1 MIMLTRWL
9 ESFRSLRRP
18 EYRAAWLIAL
28 AADTLQIAVFPM
40 FVEGGFSP
48 SDAALDVVVGLLL
61 VKLLGWHWA
70 FLPSFGAEL
79 IPGLDLFPSWTAAVY
94 FVTRS
99 EFSNSSEPEII
110 PPGPVPTSRG

>member
-1 MIMLTRWL
+1 MLTRWF
-9 ESFRSLRRP
+9 EGFRSLRKP

-99 EFSNSSEPEII
+99 EAAISSETRNNDPI
-110 PPGPVPTSRG
+110 PIMEQQR